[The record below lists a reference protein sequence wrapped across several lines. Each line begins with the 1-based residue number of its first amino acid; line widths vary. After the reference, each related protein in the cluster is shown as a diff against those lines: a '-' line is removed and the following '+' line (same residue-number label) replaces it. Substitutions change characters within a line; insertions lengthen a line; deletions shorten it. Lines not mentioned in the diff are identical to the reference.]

1 MPKLSRVRSGFG
13 FAGSLALGLALGSP
27 ALVGQTTW
35 GGTGSTT
42 STSDWATAT
51 NWSNGAPGSSN
62 AAVFDGQGPTAITT
76 SSSSIVVEGMTFSAG
91 SYTITLGGKFNA
103 PAGGITVTA
112 GTQTFNGSGSFS
124 ISGNRTWSVAAGT
137 AMNVSNNV
145 IINQSGSLTLDGAG
159 DYDLSGNMGGS
170 TATTTFTKNGSGTA
184 ILRGATNTTVANMT
198 VSAGT
203 LLIDGAFSSA
213 TGTMA
218 VNGGTL
224 GGTGSMRKNTTI
236 NADGTLAPGA
246 AGVGV
251 LAFGGALTLA
261 TGSTTAFELNGTTR
275 GTGYDGL
282 NITGLTTFGG
292 TLELDFGSTFADG
305 TTLDLFAL
313 GGVPAGSFD
322 FITGI
327 GSYAG
332 SFTNVGG
339 LWTMVS
345 GGQLLSFSQGTGDL
359 TFSAAPVPEP
369 ATSVALAGA
378 AALAIVAWRRGRGRR
393 TSREEARKRS

>member
-1 MPKLSRVRSGFG
+1 MSIQNLSRVRSRFG
-13 FAGSLALGLALGSP
+13 FAGSLALGVALGSP

-42 STSDWATAT
+42 STSEWATAS

-62 AAVFDGQGPTAITT
+62 AAVFDGQGATAITGA
-76 SSSSIVVEGMTFSAG
+76 SGSVAGITFSAG
-91 SYTITLGGKFNA
+91 SYTITTGGKGLSA
-103 PAGGITVTA
+103 SEITVA
-112 GTQTFNGSGSFS
+112 GGTQTFNGIGFS
-124 ISGNRTWSVAAGT
+124 LGNSTWNVAAGA
-137 AMNVSNNV
+137 AMNVSGNL
-145 IINQSGSLTLDGAG
+145 SLNPAGGAFILDGAG
-159 DYDLSGNMGGS
+159 NFDLSGNMTERSAGS
-170 TATTTFTKNGSGTA
+170 NTLTKNGSGTA
-184 ILRGATNTTVANMT
+184 ILRGATNSIVISMT
-198 VSAGT
+198 VNAGT
-203 LLIDGAFSSA
+203 LLINGAFSSP
-213 TGTMA
+213 TGTIT

-224 GGTGSMRKNTTI
+224 GGTSSMRKNTTI
-236 NADGTLAPGA
+236 NAGGTLAAGA
-246 AGVGV
+246 EGVGV
-251 LAFGGALTLA
+251 LAFTGALTLA

-282 NITGLTTFGG
+282 NITGLATFGG

-305 TTLDLFAL
+305 TILDLFAL

-322 FITGI
+322 FITGT
-327 GSYAG
+327 GNYAG

-345 GGQLLSFSQGTGDL
+345 GGQQLSFSESTGDL

-369 ATSVALAGA
+369 AASVALAGA

-393 TSREEARKRS
+393 TSREEA

>member
-1 MPKLSRVRSGFG
+1 MPKLSRVRSRFG
-13 FAGSLALGLALGSP
+13 FVGSLALGLALGSP
-27 ALVGQTTW
+27 ALVGQTTTW

-42 STSDWATAT
+42 STSSWGAYT
-51 NWSNGAPGSSN
+51 NWSNGDPGSTGR
-62 AAVFDGQGPTAITT
+62 AAVFDGQGQTTITGA
-76 SSSSIVVEGMTFSAG
+76 SVPVAGITFNAG
-91 SYTITLGGKFNA
+91 SYTITTGGKFSLTS
-103 PAGGITVTA
+103 GITVAA
-112 GTQTFNGSGSFS
+112 GTQTFNGTSIGFS
-124 ISGNRTWSVAAGT
+124 NNQTWSVAAG
-137 AMNVSNNV
+137 AALNVLNSIRLHPNN
-145 IINQSGSLTLDGAG
+145 SLTLDGDG
-159 DYDLSGNMGGS
+159 NFDLSGSLSESTSGS
-170 TATTTFTKNGSGTA
+170 ATFTKTGSGTA
-184 ILRGATNTTVANMT
+184 ILRGAANTTVVPMT

-203 LLIDGAFSSA
+203 LLINGDFSSA
-213 TGTMA
+213 TGTVT

-236 NADGTLAPGA
+236 NAGGTLAPGA
-246 AGVGV
+246 SPGV

-275 GTGYDGL
+275 GTDYDGL

-327 GSYAG
+327 GGYAG

-339 LWTMVS
+339 LWTMES
-345 GGQLLSFSQGTGDL
+345 GGQLLSFSQSTGDL

-378 AALAIVAWRRGRGRR
+378 TALAIVAWRRGRGRR
-393 TSREEARKRS
+393 TSREEAGKRS